1 MDIAD
6 KSLAVNK
13 VLLGQL
19 HMIQGDEKT
28 AIIELE
34 SSCPVLWLYDMTR
47 DSSYIEVSDIYICY
61 EIYYYIETIL
71 LINIL
76 ILTWYT

>member
-28 AIIELE
+28 AIFELD
-34 SSCPVLWLYDMTR
+34 SSCPVLWSYDMTR
-47 DSSYIEVSDIYICY
+47 DSPYIDVSNDMIC
-61 EIYYYIETIL
+61 
-71 LINIL
+71 
-76 ILTWYT
+76 